1 MQRLPLPQPLLSP
14 RALCSP
20 LGFVLR
26 PLLLFLRLSW
36 LARVLFLLCLR
47 PSL

>member
-14 RALCSP
+14 RALCSL
-20 LGFVLR
+20 LGFVLL
-26 PLLLFLRLSW
+26 PLLLFLRQYW
-36 LARVLFLLCLR
+36 LARALLLPCLR